1 MWKWQKKRLKLEILE
16 DVGMIEKEE
25 EEEEGM
31 DEEVNENEGEKRKM
45 TAETKKK
52 FQRLWGRR

>member
-1 MWKWQKKRLKLEILE
+1 LKLEILE
-16 DVGMIEKEE
+16 DVGMREKEG
-25 EEEEGM
+25 EEEEGI